1 MLGCGAAERGILPIA
16 DTLSLRV
23 ARSGTKLPAPVAM
36 PWQAEACRPCLQA
49 KYLPKELRRGLPKV
63 CNWQY
68 PSFRLIATLR
78 RKFRWL
84 ATVVWGVGGRI
95 VD

>member
-1 MLGCGAAERGILPIA
+1 MGEINE

-49 KYLPKELRRGLPKV
+49 KYRQLPKV

-68 PSFRLIATLR
+68 PSFRLIATLW

-84 ATVVWGVGGRI
+84 TTVVWGVGGRI